1 MSAGFASTY
10 STYHRSKIFR
20 KNELRVAGVHGIV
33 RTRMVTSV
41 LRTYRLFFFL
51 SLFPEQNS
59 RTTTD
64 TVFAPFWV
72 L

>member
-20 KNELRVAGVHGIV
+20 KNELRVADVHGIV

-41 LRTYRLFFFL
+41 LRTYRLFFF
-51 SLFPEQNS
+51 FIVIP
-59 RTTTD
+59 
-64 TVFAPFWV
+64 
-72 L
+72 